1 MTCSFRQNSL
11 ASDNMKEKT
20 DLFTELID
28 IIKKLRAPNGCP
40 WDKKQTPESLKPY
53 LLEETH
59 ELAEAIDAGD
69 AHHIKEE
76 LGDLFFQISFLTLLH
91 EEKELFSMEDA
102 LQAIIDKMIRRHPH
116 VFTDEKFESDEAIRQ
131 NWQKIKAAEK
141 KAKKTSEKT
150 DLIDVPKS
158 LPALNRAQRVSSR
171 AAAHGFE
178 WPDTATLLGKFR
190 EETLEL
196 DEAVRSGDKEHI
208 AEELGDVFF
217 MLINICRRHD
227 LYGED
232 IMHQATDKFI
242 RRYSSMEGMIRE
254 DGKHMTKLDSDE
266 QLCYW
271 LQTKENEP
279 R

>member
-1 MTCSFRQNSL
+1 MP
-11 ASDNMKEKT
+11 NMNDKA
-20 DLFTELID
+20 DFFIELIE
-28 IIKKLRAPNGCP
+28 IIKKLRSPEGCP

-59 ELAEAIDAGD
+59 ELAEAIDNGD
-69 AHHIKEE
+69 PHHIKEE
-76 LGDLFFQISFLTLLH
+76 LGDLFFQISFLTLLY
-91 EEKELFSMEDA
+91 EEKNLFTMSDA

-131 NWQKIKAAEK
+131 NWQKIKAEEK
-141 KAKKTSEKT
+141 KQGKP

-171 AAAHGFE
+171 VAAHGFE
-178 WPDTATLLGKFR
+178 WPDTATLLAKFR
-190 EETLEL
+190 EESVEL
-196 DEAVRSGDKEHI
+196 ADAVHSGDKAHI

-227 LYGED
+227 LYAED

-242 RRYSSMEGMIRE
+242 RRYNGMDRLIKK
-254 DGKHMTKLDSDE
+254 DGKSMTAMSSDDH
-266 QLCYW
+266 LRYW

-279 R
+279 D